1 MKKRILSILLCL
13 CMAITLLPVTAL
25 AADPVPVTELW
36 VGSTQ
41 VVQSGGTVT
50 ADISGEGWSYDNATA
65 TLTLNGANIT
75 TTAIKNPYGENYY
88 YGIYCSGD
96 LNIIVA
102 GDSTIDARAAAG
114 NSSGIC
120 VVGSLSVSGSAELTA
135 EGNWRG
141 LFVDGSLILSDA
153 VTLNGIAESPPLGTI
168 NGVYVSESITVSD
181 TANLTGIAKG
191 GQTRTNGIM
200 CMKGR
205 ITIDSGATMTG
216 KLEDGTNYS
225 SDMNAGV
232 ATGNRAFTSYDSG
245 EVRVEGTLVAE
256 AGNATEHGHV
266 AGLYLFK
273 TNVII
278 SGNGSINAKSGDSG
292 FESSTSYGV
301 EVGSDATITINAG
314 GFLASG
320 GTCAV
325 NPATTSIV
333 LDGTPV
339 YYEVSANRDGS
350 SATVCTDTETWN
362 STYNGQFGAYKYI
375 NATTLYEVYINGT
388 QVTRVNRHDV
398 LGDGTVSYLPSA
410 DGSPAQ
416 LTLDGASLTT
426 LQLDGDTEFALT
438 GANTV
443 GTVTEAGAVTLS
455 GGGGLTLT
463 GSLDCGSESLTV
475 ESGAAVT
482 VQGTV
487 TAGAVVNGG
496 TLINEGSLIL
506 PEATTVEQIQAINLT
521 GDGIVKAG
529 SRIYLDGILYADGGD
544 ASPGGIDL
552 STLPAEGTYYK
563 AGSGYALF
571 TPATPDPAANAKLA
585 LHHASIVTTSAT
597 ALTLPSDAPVDI
609 VVAGGSSITA
619 GGSGNVI
626 YTNGQALSVTGSG
639 DLTLA
644 GNNYGISVNGTG
656 AVSINIDGDLTFNTV
671 YQPISTSADIT
682 VSAKSITSNSGYYF
696 QSGSGSVSL
705 TATDG
710 DIVFDETG
718 KTNKN
723 YKISAGQN
731 ITLNAPNGKIDISHS
746 NNCSALMSIIGT
758 VTVSA
763 LNDVIINAASGGGI
777 STSSGA
783 VSVTSQSGS
792 IMMNCGDYYECVT
805 ADNTGD
811 AITLSAAEDITL
823 NGSAADTNAIAASS
837 RAVDITAGGTLSS
850 TSAFGFQVRELTI
863 KANEVSIEGTTQD
876 GIQAT
881 SVIIT
886 NPTGGNC
893 ESVSITAMSSSDSW
907 AAIHALGTG
916 NITVKTDDLFIC
928 GKTSAKA
935 INATGT
941 VTIGDAGMIVGA
953 ISAGTD
959 NIDSHILRAAYGGD
973 ISTSGL
979 DLSASVPV
987 VATYYTASSGYAL
1000 FTPATTT
1007 PATLTLHNASINTT
1021 TGSALALPDN
1031 TVVVLEGS
1039 NSTSS
1044 EDAAAIYGGDAL
1056 AVQGSGTLNAS
1067 GVDDGG
1073 LFAEQITVTGS
1084 ADVTV
1089 NGIDNGDENEPSVT
1103 VSGNAVFTST
1113 ESIHTGSYVQSG
1125 SASVTVN
1132 GQSLHGITTIGELRV
1147 DGGSLTV
1154 TSEVAALI
1162 SVGGIT
1168 LGSGMTILTP
1178 SGGKIAST
1186 EITVESVTRT
1196 ITSVIPAGEAALT
1209 AELAGST
1216 ISSNG
1221 ATNVVIGTAP
1231 VTPGSGG
1238 GGGSSSTTVT
1248 VPVTGGSGSTSIS
1261 ASVSGGTATVSV
1273 SDAQLKEIASGS
1285 ETGTLKID
1293 LSGLKA
1299 DAAVIPAKLVSAA
1312 NTASGS
1318 TGLAVALPGGT
1329 VTFDKAALASV
1340 IGKGDVKI
1348 SVETVNNSAL
1358 SDAQKAVL
1366 GNQANTALVVDV
1378 NVFVNGTL
1386 TSTFGDGR
1394 ITVSIPYTPKSGENT
1409 DSITVWF
1416 IKDDGTIEPKNGV
1429 YNAATGC
1436 VEFTTEHLSQ
1446 YLIVSFPFADV
1457 TEDAWYYGSVA
1468 YAYNNGL
1475 FAGTGAA
1482 TFSPETSMTRQMIW
1496 MVLARMDGK
1505 TPADMDAARAW
1516 AIENG
1521 ISDGTNPTNSITRE
1535 QMATILY
1542 RYAQYKS
1549 YDTTQGGMETRE
1561 FADYD
1566 SISEYALPALGWSV
1580 NAGLMQGSDNNL
1592 MPSGSATRA
1601 QVATILQRF
1610 CQNVAK

>member
-1 MKKRILSILLCL
+1 MKKRLLSMALVL
-13 CMAITLLPVTAL
+13 CMVLTLLPVSVL
-25 AADPVPVTELW
+25 AADPAPVMELW
-36 VGSTQ
+36 VGATK

-50 ADISGEGWSYDNATA
+50 ADTSGTGWSFDSATA

-75 TTAIKNPYGENYY
+75 TIAHDDITDNYGLFY
-88 YGIYCSGD
+88 YGIYCDGD
-96 LNIIVA
+96 LNIVVT
-102 GDSTIDARAAAG
+102 GNSTIDAKAAEFK
-114 NSSGIC
+114 SSGIY
-120 VVGSLSVSGSAELTA
+120 VNGNLSVSGSAELTA
-135 EGNWRG
+135 KGNWRG
-141 LFVDGSLILSDA
+141 LFVKKSLILSET
-153 VTLNGIAESPPLGTI
+153 VTLSGIAESTSLNTI
-168 NGVYVSESITVSD
+168 DGVYVNEAITVSD
-181 TANLTGIAKG
+181 TANLIGIAKG
-191 GQTRTNGIM
+191 GQMSTSGIH
-200 CMKGR
+200 CSKGN
-205 ITIDSGATMTG
+205 ITVESGATLTG
-216 KLEDGTNYS
+216 RLDDGGTQYN
-225 SDMNAGV
+225 SDINAGV
-232 ATGNRAFTSYDSG
+232 SAGYTSYYG
-245 EVRVEGTLVAE
+245 GQVLVEGTLVAR
-256 AGNATEHGHV
+256 AGSATEHGYV
-266 AGLYLFK
+266 AGLSLV
-273 TNVII
+273 NVGLII
-278 SGNGSINAKSGDSG
+278 SENGSINAESGDLGFSG
-292 FESSTSYGV
+292 SASYGV
-301 EVGSDATITINAG
+301 QVIGDATITVNAG
-314 GFLASG
+314 GFRASG
-320 GTCAV
+320 ESGAV
-325 NPATTSIV
+325 YPATTNVTI
-333 LDGTPV
+333 DGTPV
-339 YYEVSANRDGS
+339 YYEVSGNRDGS
-350 SATVCTDTETWN
+350 DATACTDTATWD
-362 STYNGQFGAYKYI
+362 STYNRNFGAYKYI
-375 NATTLYEVYINGT
+375 NATTFYEVYVNGT

-398 LGDGTVSYLPSA
+398 LGDGTVSYLPAA

-416 LTLDGASLTT
+416 LTLSGASLTT
-426 LQLDGDTEFALT
+426 LQLDGDTELAVS
-438 GANTV
+438 GSNTV
-443 GTVTEAGAVTLS
+443 GTVTNAGAVTVS
-455 GGGGLTLT
+455 GSGGLTLT

-475 ESGAAVT
+475 ESGAALT

-487 TAGAVVNGG
+487 TAGTVVNGG
-496 TLINEGSLIL
+496 TLVNEGSLLL
-506 PEATTVEQIQAINLT
+506 PEATTVEQIQTMNLT

-529 SRIYLDGILYADGGD
+529 SRVYLGGILYADGGD

-552 STLPAEGTYYK
+552 STSPAEGTYYK

-571 TPATPDPAANAKLA
+571 TPATPDSAANAKLA

-597 ALTLPSDAPVDI
+597 ALTLPLDAPVDI
-609 VVAGGSSITA
+609 VVAGGSSVTA
-619 GGSGNVI
+619 GGSANVI

-656 AVSINIDGDLTFNTV
+656 AVSINIDGDLTFDTV
-671 YQPISTSADIT
+671 YQPISTIADIT

-723 YKISAGQN
+723 YKISADQN

-907 AAIHALGTG
+907 AAIYSFGDV
-916 NITVKTDDLFIC
+916 TVKADDVFIC
-928 GKTSAKA
+928 GENSAKA

-941 VTIGDAGMIVGA
+941 VTIGDTGLIAGTIT
-953 ISAGTD
+953 AGTD
-959 NIDSHILRAAYGGD
+959 SIDSRILRAAYGGD
-973 ISTSGL
+973 VSTSGL
-979 DLSASVPV
+979 DLSTPPAQ
-987 VATYYTASSGYAL
+987 ATVYTAGTGYILWDPTA
-1000 FTPATTT
+1000 AEV
-1007 PATLTLHNASINTT
+1007 TLHNASIHTT
-1021 TGSALALPDN
+1021 SGNALAVPDN
-1031 TVVVLEGS
+1031 TVVVLEGT
-1039 NSTSS
+1039 NTITS
-1044 EDAAAIYGGDAL
+1044 ENAAGIYGSSTIT
-1056 AVQGSGTLNAS
+1056 VQGSGSLNAS
-1067 GVDDGG
+1067 GDDGG
-1073 LFAEQITVTGS
+1073 LLADQITVTGS
-1084 ADVTV
+1084 VLVTID
-1089 NGIDNGDENEPSVT
+1089 GIYNVDEDDPSVT
-1103 VSGNAVFTST
+1103 VSGSAVLTST
-1113 ESIHTGSYVQSG
+1113 KNISTGSYVQSG
-1125 SASVTVN
+1125 SASVSVN
-1132 GQSLHGITTIGELRV
+1132 GQSLHGITTTGELRV
-1147 DGGSLTV
+1147 SGGSLTV
-1154 TSEVAALI
+1154 TSDVAALL
-1162 SVGGIT
+1162 STGGIT
-1168 LGSGMTILTP
+1168 LGSGMAVLTP
-1178 SGGKIAST
+1178 AGGKIASAELT
-1186 EITVESVTRT
+1186 HGSETDTFTSILPSGATVLTVELV
-1196 ITSVIPAGEAALT
+1196 GET
-1209 AELAGST
+1209 V
-1216 ISSNG
+1216 SSNG
-1221 ATNVVIGTAP
+1221 ATSVAIGTAP

-1248 VPVTGGSGSTSIS
+1248 VPVTGGSGTVSFS
-1261 ASVSGGTATVSV
+1261 ASVSGGTATVSAP
-1273 SDAQLKEIASGS
+1273 DAQLKEIASA
-1285 ETGTLKID
+1285 TTIGTIKID
-1293 LSGLKA
+1293 VSGLEVNAVVVPKNVV
-1299 DAAVIPAKLVSAA
+1299 AAV
-1312 NTASGS
+1312 NDASGS
-1318 TGLAVALPGGT
+1318 TGLAVTLPSGT
-1329 VTFDKAALASV
+1329 VTLDKAALDSV
-1340 IGKGDVKI
+1340 AGKGDIKI
-1348 SVETVNNSAL
+1348 SVDTVDNSKL
-1358 SDAQKAVL
+1358 TEAQKSAL
-1366 GNQANTALVVDV
+1366 GNQSSTALIVDV
-1378 NVFVNGTL
+1378 NVFVNGTQ

-1394 ITVSIPYTPKSGENT
+1394 INVSVPYTPKSGENT

-1416 IKDDGTIEPKNGV
+1416 IKDGGTIEPKNGV

-1446 YLIVSFPFADV
+1446 YMIVSFPFADV
-1457 TEDAWYYGSVA
+1457 AEDAWYYGSVA

-1521 ISDGTNPTNSITRE
+1521 ISDGTNPTKSITRE